1 MFRIPLV
8 HHHGDDEMSKH
19 WQDKVEEESEGMKPK
34 DPNISPGIYEVTFV
48 HTTSQ
53 VSDLFENIHPPIQP
67 GMWLPQL

>member
-34 DPNISPGIYEVTFV
+34 DPKYIPRN
-48 HTTSQ
+48 
-53 VSDLFENIHPPIQP
+53 L
-67 GMWLPQL
+67 